1 MQLTSPRNSSFNS
14 RCHSLLNFGNN
25 ANKLVRLSLTVTLFL
40 GLAIATVPS
49 VVQAQS
55 APAPIIAA
63 KSWFLLDVTSG
74 QVLSS
79 LDPDLK
85 VEPASLTKLMTAYLT
100 FAAIR
105 DKKLAMTT
113 RPAVSE
119 AAYKAIGSRMFID
132 PKVPATVDEL
142 LHGMIVQSG
151 NDAAIVLAEAVGG
164 SETVFAQM
172 MNREA
177 ARLGM
182 KNSAFANS
190 TGLPDAN
197 LYSTAR
203 DMSILATRLILDFPE
218 NYAIYAQKSYTY
230 NNITQENRNR
240 LLFIDPTVDGV
251 KTGHTEAAGYCLI
264 ASSKRD
270 QPGFGARRLLSVV
283 LGASSMATR
292 ATESQKLLAWG
303 FQNFDL
309 ARFYPAGKEVGKY
322 QVWKGKTNEV
332 TGIVDGGLIVTVPKG
347 QTEFVKAEVE
357 RLQPL
362 IAPIAK
368 GQTIGTV
375 RVKLADKVIA
385 EKALVASTAI
395 EQAGFFGRMID
406 TVKLWMK

>member
-1 MQLTSPRNSSFNS
+1 MQSTLSHHARSLFPSFIPS
-14 RCHSLLNFGNN
+14 IFSTLL
-25 ANKLVRLSLTVTLFL
+25 VTCATFAATFAAPA
-40 GLAIATVPS
+40 LAQT
-49 VVQAQS
+49 

-63 KSWFLLDVTSG
+63 KSWFLIDVTSG

-79 LDPDLK
+79 QEPDLK

-105 DKKLAMTT
+105 DKKLVMTA

-177 ARLGM
+177 VRLGM

-190 TGLPDAN
+190 TGLPDPG

-264 ASSKRD
+264 ASSKRE
-270 QPGFGARRLLSVV
+270 QPGFGSRRLLSVV
-283 LGASSMATR
+283 LGATSMATR
-292 ATESQKLLAWG
+292 ATETQKLLAWG

-309 ARFYPAGKEVGKY
+309 ARFYPAGQEVGKY

-332 TGIVDGGLIVTVPKG
+332 SGIVNGGLIVTIPKG
-347 QTEFVKAEVE
+347 QTESVKAEIE

-362 IAPIAK
+362 VAPIAK

-375 RVKLADKVIA
+375 RVKLADKIIA
-385 EKALVASTAI
+385 EKPLVASTAI

>member
-1 MQLTSPRNSSFNS
+1 MQSTLSHYAR
-14 RCHSLLNFGNN
+14 SLFPWFIPSIFSTL
-25 ANKLVRLSLTVTLFL
+25 LVTCAAFAAAFAAPA
-40 GLAIATVPS
+40 LAQT
-49 VVQAQS
+49 

-63 KSWFLLDVTSG
+63 KSWFLIDVTSG

-79 LDPDLK
+79 QEPDLK

-105 DKKLAMTT
+105 DKKLVMTA

-190 TGLPDAN
+190 TGLPDPG

-230 NNITQENRNR
+230 NNIAQENRNR

-264 ASSKRD
+264 ASSKRE
-270 QPGFGARRLLSVV
+270 QPGFGSRRLLSVV
-283 LGASSMATR
+283 LGATSMATR
-292 ATESQKLLAWG
+292 ATETQKLLAWG

-309 ARFYPAGKEVGKY
+309 ARFYPAGQEVGKY

-332 TGIVDGGLIVTVPKG
+332 SGIVNGGLIVTIPKG
-347 QTEFVKAEVE
+347 QTESVKAEIE

-362 IAPIAK
+362 VAPIAK
-368 GQTIGTV
+368 GQTIGSV
-375 RVKLADKVIA
+375 RVKLGDKIIA
-385 EKALVASTAI
+385 EKPLIASTAI